1 MSAVPVLDV
10 SSLTTVFELKAGAA
24 RSVNDVSFSL
34 RRGEI
39 LGIVGESG
47 SGKSVTGL
55 SIMGLVAP
63 PGRVVSGEVRMNGTV
78 LTGLDEAQ
86 LRKKRGRDIA
96 MIFQD
101 PMTTLN
107 PVLTIARQFYEVL
120 RAHRPVTMREAR
132 EIAAA
137 AMAEVG
143 ISAPRER
150 LDAYPHQLSG
160 GMRQRVCIAISLV
173 NEPSVIIAD
182 EPTTALDVT
191 IQAQI
196 LAMIQRIVRERQVA
210 MIFITHDLSVVAGL
224 CDRVGVMYG
233 GRIVEL
239 GPVDEILADPAH
251 PYTVGLLASI
261 PGDAPARS
269 RLFQIPGT
277 QPSPLDLPS
286 GCSFRTRCT
295 KAAAL
300 CETAPPFAPVA
311 DGRQARCH
319 FPQNRGGH
327 DA

>member
-1 MSAVPVLDV
+1 V
-10 SSLTTVFELKAGAA
+10 
-24 RSVNDVSFSL
+24 RSVNDVSFAL
-34 RRGEI
+34 GRGEI

-55 SIMGLVAP
+55 SIMGLVAA
-63 PGRVVSGEVRMNGTV
+63 PGRVLDGRVTMNGTD
-78 LTGLDEAQ
+78 LTAMPPAE
-86 LRKKRGRDIA
+86 LRKMRGRDIA

-120 RAHRPVTMREAR
+120 RAHGSVTMREAR
-132 EIAAA
+132 EKAEA

-173 NEPSVIIAD
+173 NEPSVVIAD

-196 LAMIQRIVRERQVA
+196 LAMIQRIVRERQVS

-239 GPVDEILADPAH
+239 GPVDEILAAPAH
-251 PYTVGLLASI
+251 PYTEGLLASI
-261 PGDAPARS
+261 PGDAPVRS
-269 RLFQIPGT
+269 KLFQIPGT

-286 GCSFRTRCT
+286 GCAFRTRCS
-295 KAAAL
+295 KAAPA
-300 CETAPPFAPVA
+300 CETAPPFLALGT
-311 DGRQARCH
+311 GREVRCH
-319 FPQNRGGH
+319 FPSTGRH